1 MFELIIAHISE
12 QEVLNIINGFQNKGS
27 GPASIPLDMLKL
39 VADIIV
45 VPRCYIINLSFSTGI
60 FPDALKIA
68 KVIPLHKGGS
78 TQEVNNFRPISLL
91 SIFDKIL
98 EKLMH
103 KKLYEFLVY
112 HDILFHNQFGFQKN
126 NSAAHSMIEI
136 SEQIKTTIDNGK
148 FGCGIFIDLKKA
160 FDTVNHAILLSKLEH
175 YGVRGSLLK
184 WFESYLT
191 DRKQYVFCNGVKYV
205 YFLWGATGLCPW
217 TPAISFI
224 YKRLI

>member
-12 QEVLNIINGFQNKGS
+12 QEVLDIINGFQNKGS

-45 VPRCYIINLSFSTGI
+45 VPLCYIINLSFSTGI

-126 NSAAHSMIEI
+126 NSAAHFMIEI
-136 SEQIKTTIDNGK
+136 
-148 FGCGIFIDLKKA
+148 
-160 FDTVNHAILLSKLEH
+160 
-175 YGVRGSLLK
+175 
-184 WFESYLT
+184 
-191 DRKQYVFCNGVKYV
+191 
-205 YFLWGATGLCPW
+205 
-217 TPAISFI
+217 
-224 YKRLI
+224 